1 MKVKG
6 IPQTGG
12 ASLKTVAIFWNN
24 TKLHRDQI
32 GRKYVAFD
40 VETTGLYPRRGD
52 RIIEIGAVSI
62 QDGITASEF
71 HSLVNVPRR
80 ISKLAQRVHGITNDD
95 IQDAPMPEQVFSEL
109 QDFICRCTLVA
120 HNAGFDMSFL
130 RYEFQKNHLI
140 LNNKSICTLER
151 SRRLFPGLNNYKLHT
166 VYRHVL
172 KKEISRRCHRALDD
186 ARMVAEVWMAMEGE

>member
-12 ASLKTVAIFWNN
+12 ASLKTVTIFWNN

-71 HSLVNVPRR
+71 HSLVMCQGEYQNLHSVSMASQMMIYKMLQCQNRYFYNLR
-80 ISKLAQRVHGITNDD
+80 IS
-95 IQDAPMPEQVFSEL
+95 
-109 QDFICRCTLVA
+109 
-120 HNAGFDMSFL
+120 
-130 RYEFQKNHLI
+130 
-140 LNNKSICTLER
+140 
-151 SRRLFPGLNNYKLHT
+151 
-166 VYRHVL
+166 
-172 KKEISRRCHRALDD
+172 
-186 ARMVAEVWMAMEGE
+186 